1 MNEIEQI
8 DLHKYEDKEPIFVGK
23 KDSYLGKVNLKVRL
37 SSDMDDG
44 FLERLKRILASENS
58 NSKNTKT

>member
-8 DLHKYEDKEPIFVGK
+8 YLHKCEDKEPIFVDK

-37 SSDMDDG
+37 ASDMDDG
-44 FLERLKRILASENS
+44 FLERLKRILASENA
-58 NSKNTKT
+58 NSKNTKP

>member
-8 DLHKYEDKEPIFVGK
+8 DLHKYEYKETIFVDK
-23 KDSYLGKVNLKVRL
+23 KYSYIGKVNLKVRL

-44 FLERLKRILASENS
+44 FLERLKRILASENT
-58 NSKNTKT
+58 NSKNTKP